1 MFIEH
6 KNIF

>member
-6 KNIF
+6 I